1 MEIKG
6 EEFIRK
12 VQLQQEREELER
24 KLSELEEIDSKNIEN
39 QTINRP
45 IPNELDNIMLDVPNA
60 KNDENKKKYLILGI
74 ALVVLFLL
82 TIIIIRLLTNDSSND
97 VPFDSKDSSKSLE
110 MKKIEENSSIDENFQ
125 KIINERLKKENDT
138 QQQVSVEQSNKT
150 SNLENLSQ
158 NNKIDNTLEE
168 TIKKIEE
175 KIETKPFEEKT
186 KILVEQKEPTVQK
199 ESKKTVQTLINSS
212 NNDLVNGYF
221 VQVGSF
227 TKTPADSYI
236 NKIKNAGLK
245 YKIYKVEVNSVTY
258 NRVLIGPYSSRA
270 IANENIENIKKSL
283 NLNSAFVIKF

>member
-24 KLSELEEIDSKNIEN
+24 KLSELEEIDSKNIDN
-39 QTINRP
+39 QTVNKP
-45 IPNELDNIMLDVPNA
+45 TSNELDNIMLDVPNT

-82 TIIIIRLLTNDSSND
+82 TIIIIRLLTNDSSSD

-125 KIINERLKKENDT
+125 KIINERLKKENEV
-138 QQQVSVEQSNKT
+138 QQEATIEENKSA
-150 SNLENLSQ
+150 SNLENLSP
-158 NNKIDNTLEE
+158 NEKLNTTLEE

-175 KIETKPFEEKT
+175 KIEPKIIEEKT
-186 KILVEQKEPTVQK
+186 NLSNQQKEIVLPK
-199 ESKKTVQTLINSS
+199 ESKKTVQNLVSSS
-212 NNDLVNGYF
+212 NNDLVSGYF
-221 VQVGSF
+221 VQIGSF

-236 NKIKNAGLK
+236 NKIKNAGFK

-258 NRVLIGPYSSRA
+258 NRVLIGPYNSRTM
-270 IANENIENIKKSL
+270 ANENIENIKKSL